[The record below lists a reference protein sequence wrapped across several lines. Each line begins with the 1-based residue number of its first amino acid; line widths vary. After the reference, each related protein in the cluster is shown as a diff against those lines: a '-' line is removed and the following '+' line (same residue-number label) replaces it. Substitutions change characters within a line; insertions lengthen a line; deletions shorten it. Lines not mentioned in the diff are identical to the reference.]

1 MKVLITGSTGLVG
14 SALVRQ
20 ALADDRITHVYTL
33 TRKPLSD
40 EITKNPKAT
49 VILHEDFG
57 TWGPELM
64 GKLEGVEGCLWY
76 VHGL

>member
-20 ALADDRITHVYTL
+20 ALADDRITHVYAL
-33 TRKPLSD
+33 TRKPLPD

-57 TWGPELM
+57 TWPEGLLER
-64 GKLEGVEGCLWY
+64 LEGVEGCLWC
-76 VHGL
+76 VVL